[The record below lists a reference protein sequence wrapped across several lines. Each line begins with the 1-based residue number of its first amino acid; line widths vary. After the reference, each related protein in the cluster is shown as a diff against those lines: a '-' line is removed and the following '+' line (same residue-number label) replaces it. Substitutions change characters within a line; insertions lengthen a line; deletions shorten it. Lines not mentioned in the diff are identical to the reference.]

1 MSTQQRNSACLVR
14 VDPSTVDVLRHQTLV
29 VLEANH
35 YFFEELLSF
44 GAEAQF
50 ALSVIYRDAFAV
62 LDAIGWSSD
71 PVAGPVDVPL
81 TDGHIDQ
88 LRRCSYDL
96 RVTNINRSDQL
107 DTASDQEAAAIRAD
121 LDANLAA
128 VHTLDHLFSN
138 HTRATSD

>member
-14 VDPSTVDVLRHQTLV
+14 VDPSTVDVLRRQTLV

-35 YFFEELLSF
+35 YFFEELPEF
-44 GAEAQF
+44 GPEAQF

-62 LDAIGWSSD
+62 LDAIGWSPD
-71 PVAGPVDVPL
+71 PAAGPVDVPL

-107 DTASDQEAAAIRAD
+107 DAATAQKAAAIRAD
-121 LDANLAA
+121 LDANRSA
-128 VHTLDHLFSN
+128 VRTLDRLFSDY
-138 HTRATSD
+138 ASVASD

>member
-1 MSTQQRNSACLVR
+1 
-14 VDPSTVDVLRHQTLV
+14 V

-35 YFFEELLSF
+35 YFFEELLQF
-44 GAEAQF
+44 GPEAQF

-62 LDAIGWSSD
+62 LDAIGWSAD
-71 PVAGPVDVPL
+71 PGAGTVEVPL

-107 DTASDQEAAAIRAD
+107 DTATDQGAAAIRAD
-121 LDANLAA
+121 IDANRAA
-128 VHTLDHLFSN
+128 VHTLDRLFSDY
-138 HTRATSD
+138 ASVAYD